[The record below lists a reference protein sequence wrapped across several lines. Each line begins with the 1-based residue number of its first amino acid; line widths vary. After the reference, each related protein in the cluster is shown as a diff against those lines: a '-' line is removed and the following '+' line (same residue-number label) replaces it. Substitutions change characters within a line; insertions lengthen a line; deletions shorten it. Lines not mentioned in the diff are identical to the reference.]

1 MIHLGP
7 FGRNAVTTIRESVAD
22 LRYSAAG
29 YATATLQRRLPQT
42 SASSLTLTA
51 RLDRRAY
58 SPFHTAPIHST
69 PPCPGGAT
77 AGSTSSTPISRS
89 ISLREIG
96 VSIAGQMQ
104 LSLGIDLA
112 SQNKKTA
119 ACFIEWRSGAAS
131 ARLPVS
137 GPPGEDVDWP
147 VGLSRQAQWVGIDAP
162 FGWPEAAIARLTR

>member
-1 MIHLGP
+1 
-7 FGRNAVTTIRESVAD
+7 
-22 LRYSAAG
+22 
-29 YATATLQRRLPQT
+29 
-42 SASSLTLTA
+42 
-51 RLDRRAY
+51 
-58 SPFHTAPIHST
+58 
-69 PPCPGGAT
+69 
-77 AGSTSSTPISRS
+77 
-89 ISLREIG
+89 
-96 VSIAGQMQ
+96 MQ

-137 GPPGEDVDWP
+137 GPPGEDVDWL